1 MNPKP
6 KIKVGVLGATGA
18 VGQRFVQMLADHPW
32 FEIAALTASDRS
44 VGKRYGDAAKWLL
57 RGGMPPAVADMT
69 LVPTQPDAIGPEV
82 RLLFSALPGES
93 AREVEVELA
102 AAGYGVCSNASAHRM
117 DPDVPLLIPDVNPEH
132 AALIGVQQAR
142 RGWAARQAPAEAAWD
157 KSERTP
163 QPVVEGPQGAAGL
176 RPGASPD
183 VRHASAGFIVTNP
196 NCTTTHLVCALKPLY
211 DAFGLE
217 AVNVVSMQAISGAG
231 YPGVSAMDILD
242 NVIPY
247 IGGEEEKVELE
258 PRKLLG
264 TLMGE
269 EIRFADFTVSAQ
281 CNRVAVRNGHLE
293 AVSVKLR
300 RRASLDEVAE
310 ALRSYRG
317 EPQRLGLPTAPD
329 PAIILF
335 QEKDR
340 PQPRL
345 DRLAGKGMAT
355 CVGRLRPDP
364 LFDYKFIVLGHNT
377 IRGAAGGSI
386 LNAEL
391 LVAKGY
397 V

>member
-1 MNPKP
+1 MISA

-32 FEIAALTASDRS
+32 FKIAALTASDRS
-44 VGKRYGDAAKWLL
+44 AGKRYGDATKWLL
-57 RGGMPPAVADMT
+57 RGGMPTAVADMT
-69 LVPTQPDAIGPEV
+69 LLPTEPAALDPEV

-93 AREVEVELA
+93 AREVEVALA

-117 DPDVPLLIPDVNPEH
+117 APDVPLLIPDVNPEH
-132 AALIGVQQAR
+132 VALIRVQQAN
-142 RGWAARQAPAEAAWD
+142 RGWAGPSPAR
-157 KSERTP
+157 
-163 QPVVEGPQGAAGL
+163 G
-176 RPGASPD
+176 
-183 VRHASAGFIVTNP
+183 AGFIVTNP
-196 NCTTTHLVCALKPLY
+196 NCTTTHLVCALKPLH
-211 DAFGLE
+211 DAFGLS

-247 IGGEEEKVELE
+247 IGGEEEKVETE

-264 TLMGE
+264 TLEGDA
-269 EIRFADFTVSAQ
+269 IRFADFVVSAQ

-300 RRASLDEVAE
+300 RPASLEQVAE
-310 ALRSYRG
+310 ALTSYRG

-335 QEKDR
+335 QEQDR